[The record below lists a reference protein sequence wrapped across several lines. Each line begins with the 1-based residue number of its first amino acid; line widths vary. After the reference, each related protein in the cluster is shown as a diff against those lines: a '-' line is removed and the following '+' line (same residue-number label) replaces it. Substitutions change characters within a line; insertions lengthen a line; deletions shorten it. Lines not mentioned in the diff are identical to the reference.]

1 MTAMRH
7 DFATSLE
14 VSSGGAPVPVEPWD
28 DLSFDLAWRSIKFG
42 IRSVRHLAD
51 QGVPVLFVN
60 SLLMEYR
67 IATARVTV
75 GKSGLFEFDA
85 GEPHLLIGVTEAG
98 QVIDVCAMRSARPD
112 KWALQTGEGW
122 ALGHEHFAAARL
134 GTVDTLRIF
143 ATPFDWL
150 RGEGAGLCLLA
161 WDAPALGALRGLGPG
176 VTLECSDA
184 RAAEL
189 LRRALTWGGL
199 PKVTGREKGLERLAT

>member
-7 DFATSLE
+7 DFPASCE
-14 VSSGGAPVPVEPWD
+14 IGSGGAPMSVQPWD
-28 DLSFDLAWRSIKFG
+28 DLSFDLAWRSLNFG
-42 IRSVRHLAD
+42 RQAVRHLTD
-51 QGVPVLFVN
+51 KGVPVAFVN
-60 SLLMEYR
+60 ALLMEYR

-98 QVIDVCAMRSARPD
+98 QVIDVCAVRSPTPD
-112 KWALQTGEGW
+112 KWGLLTGDGW

-134 GTVDTLRIF
+134 GTVDKLRIF

-150 RGEGAGLCLLA
+150 RGAGAGLCLLD
-161 WDAPALGALRGLGPG
+161 WDAAALGALRGLGPG

-199 PKVTGREKGLERLAT
+199 PKVTACAESVERRAA